1 MSMNMKKLEANKK
14 KQLKKDA
21 KNGRVENNA
30 LDDPKALFG
39 RVIKA
44 CGNGWFDII
53 VQHSDKHRETLVEG
67 RAKVRGK
74 SVARVA
80 VNDIIIVSIE
90 GTPSKNIIE
99 ILGLVTP
106 KNAKNLVR
114 DNRVPAH
121 LLTKTSTDD
130 PDEEGGIEFEEGE
143 PVPENGAP
151 EKEIDVD
158 AI

>member
-1 MSMNMKKLEANKK
+1 MSMNMKKLEANQK

-30 LDDPKALFG
+30 LDDPRALFG

-53 VQHSDKHRETLVEG
+53 VQHSEKHRETLIEG

-90 GTPSKNIIE
+90 GTPIE
-99 ILGLVTP
+99 ILGLVTN
-106 KNAKNLVR
+106 KNAKGLVKDR
-114 DNRVPAH
+114 RVPAH
-121 LLTKTSTDD
+121 LLTKTSSDD

-143 PVPENGAP
+143 QVAENGEP

>member
-1 MSMNMKKLEANKK
+1 MSMNMKKLEANQK

-53 VQHSDKHRETLVEG
+53 VQHSDKHRDTLIEG

-80 VNDIIIVSIE
+80 VNDIIIVSSE
-90 GTPSKNIIE
+90 SAPIE
-99 ILGLVTP
+99 ILGLVKG
-106 KNAKNLVR
+106 KNAKGLVKDR
-114 DNRVPAH
+114 RVPAH
-121 LLTKTSTDD
+121 LLTKTSTDE
-130 PDEEGGIEFEEGE
+130 PDEEGGIEFEEE
-143 PVPENGAP
+143 VPL
-151 EKEIDVD
+151 EKIDEEVNVD